1 MFSAAQKPP
10 RKTPQKP
17 RNPPQTHHDFT
28 TTKHPKIAKPP
39 SKTAFSI
46 SKKIPKYNSCPHL
59 FRHQSR
65 LGKRGTPHAA
75 SEVVLPNPAPQT

>member
-1 MFSAAQKPP
+1 MISAAQKPP

-39 SKTAFSI
+39 AKTAFSI
-46 SKKIPKYNSCPHL
+46 SKKNPKIQQLPSPFSSSKPIRKAGDTACC
-59 FRHQSR
+59 
-65 LGKRGTPHAA
+65 LGSGIT
-75 SEVVLPNPAPQT
+75 